1 MKRNIIR
8 KVFALIVII
17 VVSISMIYDHFI
29 DNEPDTID
37 AALNDIMMANE
48 DFEIPVNMI
57 DEIHLEND
65 MVLCL
70 YTTQADTIGFAFVDC
85 SDEKDFNITCKGHYS
100 IGLLYKERI
109 IKASEPETNGIIVNY
124 TLSVDEFEN
133 SKKYTAVFQDSSK
146 FDFYFAYTTN

>member
-8 KVFALIVII
+8 KITAIIMLVIAAI
-17 VVSISMIYDHFI
+17 MLYGLYTD
-29 DNEPDTID
+29 DTPDTID

-85 SDEKDFNITCKGHYS
+85 SDEMDFNITCKGHYS
-100 IGLLYKERI
+100 IGLLYKDRI
-109 IKASEPETNGIIVNY
+109 IKASEPETNGVIVNY